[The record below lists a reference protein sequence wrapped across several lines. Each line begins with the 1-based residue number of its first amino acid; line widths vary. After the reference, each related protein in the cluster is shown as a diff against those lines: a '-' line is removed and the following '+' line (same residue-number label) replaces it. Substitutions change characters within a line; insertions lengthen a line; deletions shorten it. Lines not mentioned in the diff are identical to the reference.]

1 MARHPKIRANDIA
14 FILDWVECFE
24 PNPDEDPEGVQM
36 RARALAWLEQ
46 RYAEQEETE
55 SVSRIMA
62 SARAEGWVV
71 SRWQV
76 RDTLRKVR
84 GGDV

>member
-46 RYAEQEETE
+46 TE